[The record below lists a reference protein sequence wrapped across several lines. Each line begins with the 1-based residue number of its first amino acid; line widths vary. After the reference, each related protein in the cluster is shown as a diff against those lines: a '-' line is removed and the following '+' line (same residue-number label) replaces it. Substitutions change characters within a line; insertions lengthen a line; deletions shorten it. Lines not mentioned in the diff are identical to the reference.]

1 MVFSFSAT
9 APIVSEKQEQAELK
23 ALTEEE
29 RQELDSDLHPCVD
42 TLADGQERDEL
53 SMQTA
58 VSMLT
63 EALEMIPNHEKL
75 AYTEAMLHVPDLV
88 ERESDPRAFLRCERW
103 DAWAAAKR
111 LILYWKVRKHFF
123 KDRAFLPMT
132 LDGAMA
138 PDIHT
143 LEKGIIMC
151 LPADDHGR
159 RVAAIQRCKIKKG
172 GGVDLK
178 SLVSITSCIA
188 LL

>member
-9 APIVSEKQEQAELK
+9 APTVSEKQEQAELK

-75 AYTEAMLHVPDLV
+75 AYMEAMLHVPDLV
-88 ERESDPRAFLRCERW
+88 ERENDPRAFL
-103 DAWAAAKR
+103 
-111 LILYWKVRKHFF
+111 
-123 KDRAFLPMT
+123 PQPT
-132 LDGAMA
+132 S
-138 PDIHT
+138 
-143 LEKGIIMC
+143 
-151 LPADDHGR
+151 
-159 RVAAIQRCKIKKG
+159 
-172 GGVDLK
+172 LK
-178 SLVSITSCIA
+178 
-188 LL
+188 